1 MNTQIKSTAKVSND
15 QIEVIKVIP
24 ERELPPQRFSVE
36 FLNIQKK
43 SIQTQ
48 LDAYT
53 AQRQA
58 EIEEIDSLL
67 AECTKLGV
75 VAKEE
80 KPVEEPINEIIK

>member
-1 MNTQIKSTAKVSND
+1 MTEIKRTTKLDDNT
-15 QIEVIKVIP
+15 IEVVKVIP
-24 ERELPPQRFSVE
+24 ERELPPQRYTVE
-36 FLNIQKK
+36 FLNNQKK

-48 LDAYT
+48 LDNYT

-58 EIEEIDSLL
+58 EIAEVDSLL

-80 KPVEEPINEIIK
+80 PINEVIK